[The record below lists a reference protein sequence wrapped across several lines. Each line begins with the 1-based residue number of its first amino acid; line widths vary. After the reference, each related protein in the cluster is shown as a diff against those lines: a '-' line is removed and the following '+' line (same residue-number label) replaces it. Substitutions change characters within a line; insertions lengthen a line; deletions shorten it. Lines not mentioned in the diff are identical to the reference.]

1 MRRST
6 ALAAALVALALPRIA
21 QAQTPSV
28 TPTPAPIALTFQF
41 DCASVPWSCGD
52 GPSDVRWQLYEVVG
66 CRQSGQEGCRYE
78 RIGSVLP
85 GQTVM
90 LWVGHRYKLFLAANQ
105 DRSDRVS
112 RSCPVTSN
120 SGGSWLGIHSNCA
133 INDEACAGPQN
144 WQIYF
149 RTDTRLIHVF
159 KHIGDCS
166 THLLYRTSL
175 GWIIT
180 WGLPGELATPPVI
193 ATMTAPLVTATGS
206 PSATMT
212 VAPTATAAGTPTI
225 TTAEPGLPTSTGT
238 ASATVVSEP
247 TAMPTR
253 VALLLPILAGSVR

>member
-6 ALAAALVALALPRIA
+6 TLAAALVAFALPRIA
-21 QAQTPSV
+21 LAQTPSV

-41 DCASVPWSCGD
+41 DCAIVPWSCGD

-66 CRQSGQEGCRYE
+66 CRQSGQDGCRYE
-78 RIGSVLP
+78 RVGPVLP

-120 SGGSWLGIHSNCA
+120 SGGSMLGVHSSCA
-133 INDEACAGPQN
+133 INDDACAGPQN

-149 RTDTRLIHVF
+149 RTDTRLIQVF

-166 THLLYRTSL
+166 SHLLYRTSL

-180 WGLPGELATPPVI
+180 WGLPGELATPPAV
-193 ATMTAPLVTATGS
+193 ATMTAPPVTATGIPS
-206 PSATMT
+206 PTMT
-212 VAPTATAAGTPTI
+212 AAPTATAAGTPTLVASPMA
-225 TTAEPGLPTSTGT
+225 TGTANVTATREPTGT
-238 ASATVVSEP
+238 ASRLV
-247 TAMPTR
+247 
-253 VALLLPILAGSVR
+253 LLPTILGGASQ

>member
-1 MRRST
+1 MAFT
-6 ALAAALVALALPRIA
+6 LPRIA

-78 RIGSVLP
+78 RIGPILP

-112 RSCPVTSN
+112 RSCPITSN
-120 SGGSWLGIHSNCA
+120 SGGSMLGIHSNCA

-149 RTDTRLIHVF
+149 RTYSRLIQVF

-180 WGLPGELATPPVI
+180 WGLPGELATPPAV
-193 ATMTAPLVTATGS
+193 ATMTMTAAPVTATGS

-212 VAPTATAAGTPTI
+212 VALPATATATPAELASSTATGAARATVTLTPTGTPTRG
-225 TTAEPGLPTSTGT
+225 A
-238 ASATVVSEP
+238 V
-247 TAMPTR
+247 
-253 VALLLPILAGSVR
+253 LLPMLAGGAR